1 MLADTLAERVM
12 PAAGGSWSADGA
24 RFAFVRGG
32 NVFVAERDGRERQI
46 TDTGRPERNPHF
58 SRQGRTVHFLSG
70 NDVYAVD
77 LDGGPFRQLVEIR
90 TENEPRD
97 RDPEGQ
103 RGFLHEQQEELFEVI
118 RDRARERERREVV
131 EEARTRVPRIH
142 IGQGRS
148 LGSAEVSQSGRYLL
162 ITVSERANADQTMV
176 PNFVTE
182 DGYVAPLN
190 ARPKVGDAVAGQQ
203 VGIVDLESGELSWF
217 PFGEEDEGRTVT
229 AAGWSPT
236 EDRALLLTV
245 SLDYKNR
252 WIHTLTPDLESVE
265 IEHLHDEAWVGGPG
279 LFTLGWLPDG
289 RDVYFVSE
297 RTGWAHLYRAP
308 ATGGPPVA
316 LTEGPWEVHDVQ
328 LSHDGRTFHLT
339 TSETHLGERQLFAM
353 PATGG
358 ERTRITPGEGFN
370 QGTVSPDGST
380 VAVLRS
386 TRDRPEDLFLMPAT
400 PGATPERI
408 TISTT
413 QEFLR
418 GPWIRPQV
426 LTYEARDG
434 EHVYARIYRPAG
446 PGREPNGA
454 AVIFVHGAGYLQ
466 NAQRVEHYYREYMF
480 HHLLASRGYTV
491 LDIDYRGSA
500 GYGRDWRTGIYRHMG
515 GKDLTDHVDARRW
528 LVANEGVDPA
538 RIGIYGGS
546 YGGFI
551 TLMALFTEPEDFR
564 AGAALRSVTDWA
576 HYNHG
581 YTAASSTCR
590 RTIPRRTAAPRPS
603 TSPRGCAGPAA
614 HHPRHG
620 RHQRP
625 LPGRR
630 AAGAAADRARQDE
643 LGAGGLPGGGPRL
656 RRADSWADQYRPH
669 PTSSS
674 SAVSFGASLPHPS
687 GGLIPGG
694 LPSPGIRRCAELEA
708 HRCSRLSEHVQ
719 RPVEPGARS
728 EGGPA
733 EHAGVD
739 LHGAVQPVAD
749 LSAGERPGGDVAETG
764 HVPEADADVDRDH
777 RVLPRH
783 ERHAK
788 GEVHHRGP
796 GVLEVEVPGQ
806 RGQRQ
811 ADRVRV
817 LHPRPDPH
825 RRATHRVLRAR
836 REQAKLG
843 LAAVGHLEA
852 GGLDLGE
859 GAEVGAGADG
869 DCSCRGEEYGCAIHR
884 SSPDH
889 GNATARAER
898 RGSGCSGNPRARSRI
913 PRFPGISRGNRS
925 GDPAPPEPFVTG
937 LMRECTPE
945 RSDGG

>member
-1 MLADTLAERVM
+1 MNAVRISRLAVPAAVLLVLSACATATAEVSPRPAAAPVTAAPEARTVPADFDLSVASIMRGEQLVGRSPNQVRWSPDSRFVYFRWRDPEVADTTTHIYRVAAEGGEPEMLADTLAERVM
-12 PAAGGSWSADGA
+12 PAAGGTWSADGA

-90 TENEPRD
+90 TDNEPRE

-103 RGFLHEQQEELFEVI
+103 RGFLHEQQEELFGVI
-118 RDRARERERREVV
+118 RDRARERERREEV

-203 VGIVDLESGELSWF
+203 VGIVDLESGKLSWF

-308 ATGGPPVA
+308 ATGGAPVA
-316 LTEGPWEVHDVQ
+316 LTEGAWEVHDVQ

-370 QGTVSPDGST
+370 QGVVSPDGSR

-408 TISTT
+408 TVSTT

-418 GPWIRPQV
+418 GPWIQPQV

-434 EHVYARIYRPAG
+434 EHVYARIYRPQDLG
-446 PGREPNGA
+446 VEPNGA

-466 NAQRVEHYYREYMF
+466 NAHLGWSTYFREYMF

-491 LDIDYRGSA
+491 LDTDFRASA

-515 GKDLTDHVDARRW
+515 GKDLTDHVDAAEW

-538 RIGIYGGS
+538 RVGIYGGS

-551 TLMALFTEPEDFR
+551 TLMALFTEPEVFA

-576 HYNHG
+576 HYNHW
-581 YTAASSTCR
+581 YTSRILNLPQDDPEAYRQSSPIYFAEGLQGHLLIT
-590 RTIPRRTAAPRPS
+590 
-603 TSPRGCAGPAA
+603 
-614 HHPRHG
+614 HG
-620 RHQRP
+620 MVDTNVQFQDVVRLAQR
-625 LPGRR
+625 LI
-630 AAGAAADRARQDE
+630 E
-643 LGAGGLPGGGPRL
+643 LGKENWELAVYPVEPHAFQ
-656 RRADSWADQYRPH
+656 RADSWTDQYRRI
-669 PTSSS
+669 
-674 SAVSFGASLPHPS
+674 L
-687 GGLIPGG
+687 
-694 LPSPGIRRCAELEA
+694 ELF
-708 HRCSRLSEHVQ
+708 
-719 RPVEPGARS
+719 
-728 EGGPA
+728 
-733 EHAGVD
+733 
-739 LHGAVQPVAD
+739 
-749 LSAGERPGGDVAETG
+749 ERTIG
-764 HVPEADADVDRDH
+764 PEA
-777 RVLPRH
+777 
-783 ERHAK
+783 
-788 GEVHHRGP
+788 
-796 GVLEVEVPGQ
+796 
-806 RGQRQ
+806 
-811 ADRVRV
+811 
-817 LHPRPDPH
+817 RP
-825 RRATHRVLRAR
+825 
-836 REQAKLG
+836 
-843 LAAVGHLEA
+843 AA
-852 GGLDLGE
+852 
-859 GAEVGAGADG
+859 
-869 DCSCRGEEYGCAIHR
+869 
-884 SSPDH
+884 
-889 GNATARAER
+889 ATA
-898 RGSGCSGNPRARSRI
+898 AR
-913 PRFPGISRGNRS
+913 
-925 GDPAPPEPFVTG
+925 
-937 LMRECTPE
+937 
-945 RSDGG
+945 